1 MASLINSFQRLV
13 AVTASRDL
21 RSESTDESG
30 QTFVEYAMIL
40 AVLAIGAV
48 AALIL
53 LDSRIADLYST
64 VNASVGSVL

>member
-1 MASLINSFQRLV
+1 MASLIRSFQRLV

-21 RSESTDESG
+21 RSGSADESG

-40 AVLAIGAV
+40 AVLASGAV